1 MIAALF
7 LPFIIAVLGAILLL
21 WIFWTPLTHWLDAQ
35 AAGWDYINNID
46 QWMLA
51 IGLFSLKLYLV
62 PLLAICILL
71 PLSGIL
77 GLIIAAIFVMP
88 IVLRHLEHREY
99 KGVSRQ
105 GRSEE
110 HTSELQSLMRI
121 SYAVFCLKKK
131 IH

>member
-1 MIAALF
+1 MSDFNLVVRPEGDRAVKGLSAVGLAFRRALVSQLHPKMIAALF

-62 PLLAICILL
+62 SLLAI
-71 PLSGIL
+71 
-77 GLIIAAIFVMP
+77 
-88 IVLRHLEHREY
+88 
-99 KGVSRQ
+99 
-105 GRSEE
+105 RSVERRVGKE
-110 HTSELQSLMRI
+110 CVRSWRYRWL
-121 SYAVFCLKKK
+121 
-131 IH
+131 